1 MDCLLGTVY
10 LLQEVIQSHLQVVIR
25 ICLTAFSCSLDFL
38 VSGGG
43 VSYIKVEVR
52 MLPTTHRQIEG
63 LRTDTKLSFNLLL
76 YLHILHFAAPKGLH
90 GIQSNIRYSTE
101 RQSLTPFNSNGT
113 LFLGSGYYFN
123 IGFCCKF
130 NHS

>member
-1 MDCLLGTVY
+1 M
-10 LLQEVIQSHLQVVIR
+10 
-25 ICLTAFSCSLDFL
+25 
-38 VSGGG
+38 SGGG

-130 NHS
+130 NHSASKQPSLKATLNYEELITSQGKDITEFENRILKD